1 AMIDPRLQ
9 PYAAP
14 LIKATAESHKTI
26 GGVRYLL
33 SYLAQG
39 RLPYRCLN
47 KNEPQFVGYDLYFA
61 TNKDRVAFD
70 GAVKELGIMP
80 YVKGALVTVP
90 DQKFLARCEQFLQ
103 DNPQASVSFRN
114 EIQKVLNLQE
124 TDTILH
130 SVVSKPDKGYFEKM
144 KLMTTGKM
152 TTGKKYNIFF
162 DDKWENV

>member
-1 AMIDPRLQ
+1 QGISNLSLLDCIKSLRGMQKQFVKNQYGRKVVQDKDGNSIEGSTLQILHRAMIDPRLQ

-80 YVKGALVTVP
+80 YVKGALV
-90 DQKFLARCEQFLQ
+90 
-103 DNPQASVSFRN
+103 
-114 EIQKVLNLQE
+114 
-124 TDTILH
+124 
-130 SVVSKPDKGYFEKM
+130 
-144 KLMTTGKM
+144 
-152 TTGKKYNIFF
+152 
-162 DDKWENV
+162 